1 MKISVVGV
9 CASGKTTLVRG
20 LKALGYDAYVVAQEH
35 SCVKTLWQKRQPDLL
50 ILLDANLQTIRQR
63 RQVSWGE
70 ERLTVQKER
79 LSHARQ
85 HADLFLPTDSLT
97 ARDVMNQTVAYIV
110 GQYGSDYSR

>member
-35 SCVKTLWQKRQPDLL
+35 SCVKTLWQKRHPDLL
-50 ILLDANLQTIRQR
+50 ILLDATLQTIRNR

-70 ERLTVQKER
+70 ERLAVQRDR

-85 HADLFLPTDSLT
+85 YADLFLPTDSFT
-97 ARDVMNQTVAYIV
+97 ASEVISQTVAYI
-110 GQYGSDYSR
+110 GGRYGNDYSR